1 MMRHAARE
9 KIWRRNQRKIRKRG
23 GEGGGGGG
31 GGGGGFGEVFS
42 LLCFGNRKLEEEE
55 ESKMERKE

>member
-9 KIWRRNQRKIRKRG
+9 KIWRRNQRKRRKRG
-23 GEGGGGGG
+23 GE